1 MNQLIVRKLRKRLTW
16 LMHILNIKIIRWLYQ
31 CPSLCVA
38 YSRSIVYQLQV
49 NRSRKCQKLEA
60 GALTTYTRRVWIV
73 TGEKFPQAWWLLH
86 LAGFFLSLLS
96 RKKKTLKWKET
107 MMINCLLCFYSIF
120 VAGLLKLFMTKSRA
134 NSVRMRNHRSYEVSL
149 ISRRTNGAK
158 IIRSPKF
165 YFNLG
170 AVLIVDR

>member
-96 RKKKTLKWKET
+96 RKKNAKMKRNDDDKLSALLLFHIRRWTVET
-107 MMINCLLCFYSIF
+107 FYDQIESKLCENEKSSELRGVIN
-120 VAGLLKLFMTKSRA
+120 
-134 NSVRMRNHRSYEVSL
+134 
-149 ISRRTNGAK
+149 
-158 IIRSPKF
+158 
-165 YFNLG
+165 
-170 AVLIVDR
+170 